1 MKQKKAKTTFSKSKR
16 NQYSSPFRSEN
27 SAISSNMI
35 SIYLF
40 TPPPPLPYRIQVHTY
55 AIINKKFCNYIFDLD
70 Y

>member
-40 TPPPPLPYRIQVHTY
+40 TPPPPSLTAYKYIHMQLLIRNF
-55 AIINKKFCNYIFDLD
+55 AITFLI
-70 Y
+70 